1 MTSEPLRRNNSLT
14 VTQESRGIC
23 LLQVFLLQLY
33 LHLFPFFF
41 YKVFFMWSIFKVF
54 IDFVIILLLLFM
66 FWSAGREAC
75 GISVPQPAIKPAPP
89 VLEGD
94 VLTTGPPGKSL
105 HLFSRTVLCLFL
117 SLSLSLFT
125 ETLRTWRKCK
135 EGNQKAAT
143 TKP

>member
-54 IDFVIILLLLFM
+54 IDFVIILLLF
-66 FWSAGREAC
+66 FY
-75 GISVPQPAIKPAPP
+75 
-89 VLEGD
+89 VL
-94 VLTTGPPGKSL
+94 V
-105 HLFSRTVLCLFL
+105 F
-117 SLSLSLFT
+117 
-125 ETLRTWRKCK
+125 
-135 EGNQKAAT
+135 
-143 TKP
+143 